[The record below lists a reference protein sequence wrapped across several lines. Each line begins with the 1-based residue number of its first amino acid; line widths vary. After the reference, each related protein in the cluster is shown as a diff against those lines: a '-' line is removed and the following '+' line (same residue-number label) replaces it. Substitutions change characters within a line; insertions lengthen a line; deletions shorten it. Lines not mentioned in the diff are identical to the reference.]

1 MINFNQLIAKFSSYY
16 QEDGKR
22 LFELGA
28 VTTLF
33 FDGSKGYVRVR
44 SDYVTEIEF
53 TFNVNGS
60 MRCSNGS
67 KESIVAALY
76 GLKEY
81 QKISEK
87 DSLETA
93 KSILTYLDENR
104 SDAKSLQIMLLQAE
118 KEFPTLLEKH
128 RNKLL
133 QVFLEYTIP
142 DDTDIYNKRKKLLE
156 QYFPMGDRML
166 PFYDSLF
173 MDQKIPSFTKVYLL
187 KDAKIS
193 VEKVFIEAYEQNP
206 SAYYHIFKVL
216 DFQQFITGSFYAY
229 AYTKVVSKDVFCVSP
244 SLMMLIVSVMAEKV
258 EVDSYVLKNLAY
270 SFPLLAFT
278 LIQKRGEEVTFS
290 VVQPILD
297 NEKRKLKQD
306 KIDEVLLFSLKNC
319 KSANDY
325 LSLRSYVKKEERY
338 KELFNTEI
346 YPALEQHSNFDLN
359 LIRLR
364 EGEDVPIKS
373 AVLTGIPISDVI
385 AMYENN
391 HGSAFPVLEKRLITR
406 LNQTLKAQSFSI
418 DMIHI
423 LEVMMK
429 RNPQGLKEVIHS
441 PLYQNKEESIPLLS
455 AYRLKLELD
464 SGRKVSS
471 FHVYGGEL

>member
-1 MINFNQLIAKFSSYY
+1 MINFDQLIAKYSSYS
-16 QEDGKR
+16 QADGKR

-33 FDGSKGYVRVR
+33 FDGRKGYVRVG
-44 SDYVTEIEF
+44 SGSVTELEL
-53 TFNVNGS
+53 TFNVDGS
-60 MRCSNGS
+60 MHCSNGS
-67 KESIVAALY
+67 DASIVAALY

-81 QKISEK
+81 QQISEK

-93 KSILTYLDENR
+93 KSILTYLDVNR

-133 QVFLEYTIP
+133 QVFLQYTIP
-142 DDTDIYNKRKKLLE
+142 GYAAIDNKRKKLLE

-166 PFYDSLF
+166 PFYYSLF
-173 MDQKIPSFTKVYLL
+173 MDQNIPSFTKVYLL

-193 VEKVFIEAYEQNP
+193 VEQVFIEAYEQNP
-206 SAYYHIFKVL
+206 SAYFHIFKVL
-216 DFQQFITGSFYAY
+216 DFQQFITSSFYAY
-229 AYTKVVSKDVFCVSP
+229 AYTRGVTKDVFRVSP
-244 SLMMLIVSVMAEKV
+244 SLMTLIVTVMAEKV
-258 EVDSYVLKNLAY
+258 EVESSVLTHLTH
-270 SFPLLAFT
+270 SFPLLAFA
-278 LIQKRGEEVTFS
+278 LIQKRGEGVTFS
-290 VVQPILD
+290 LVQPILD

-319 KSANDY
+319 KSENDY
-325 LSLRSYVKKEERY
+325 FSLRTYVKNEAGY
-338 KELFNTEI
+338 KELFQTEI
-346 YPALEQHSNFDLN
+346 YPALKQHSNLDLN
-359 LIRLR
+359 LIQLR

-373 AVLTGIPISDVI
+373 VALTGIPISDVI

-391 HGSAFPVLEKRLITR
+391 HGSAFPILEKRLITR

-418 DMIHI
+418 DLIHI

-441 PLYQNKEESIPLLS
+441 PLYQSKEESIPLLS